1 VGMDAQ
7 QKRDQAAV
15 ALLTAW
21 LEDEDGT
28 SEFPASLVSELAVEL
43 GSGDD
48 LSGALEGVLSL
59 VAGLTS
65 VAGHLLIR
73 SAHGHATSEEDE
85 LRSLSLLF
93 A

>member
-1 VGMDAQ
+1 MDAE
-7 QKRDQAAV
+7 QKREQAAV

-28 SEFPASLVSELAVEL
+28 SEVPASLVADFAAEFGGDQDLASV
-43 GSGDD
+43 
-48 LSGALEGVLSL
+48 LEGVLAL

-65 VAGHLLIR
+65 VAGHLLVR
-73 SAHGHATSEEDE
+73 SAHAHGRSEEDE
-85 LRSLSLLF
+85 LQSLSLLF

>member
-1 VGMDAQ
+1 MNAE

-21 LEDEDGT
+21 LEDQDGP
-28 SEFPASLVSELAVEL
+28 SEFPATVVSELAAEL
-43 GSGDD
+43 GAGDD
-48 LSGALEGVLSL
+48 LSGALEGVLAL

-73 SAHGHATSEEDE
+73 SAHGHGTTEEHGAN
-85 LRSLSLLF
+85 SL

>member
-1 VGMDAQ
+1 MNAE
-7 QKRDQAAV
+7 QKREQAAV

-21 LEDEDGT
+21 LEDEVGT
-28 SEFPASLVSELAVEL
+28 FAYPATLMWDFVVEL
-43 GSGDD
+43 GDRED
-48 LSGALEGVLSL
+48 LPGVLEGVLSL

-65 VAGHLLIR
+65 VAGELLVR
-73 SAHGHATSEEDE
+73 SAQGHGTSEEDE